1 MLVVSTKVLL
11 TDTPFTS
18 LDNSLHQIW
27 FVNCQQQ
34 IEQASDIRQSDV
46 NTVGQQTLL
55 ATLHHHAEKGIYT
68 PQSSKGG
75 IKRRVACYGLKRL
88 ECYNI
93 KTNMSPNLDID
104 MFPARN

>member
-1 MLVVSTKVLL
+1 MVCQLL
-11 TDTPFTS
+11 ATNIT
-18 LDNSLHQIW
+18 
-27 FVNCQQQ
+27 
-34 IEQASDIRQSDV
+34 DIRLSDV

-68 PQSSKGG
+68 HQSSKEG
-75 IKRRVACYGLKRL
+75 IKRRVACYGLNRL